1 MYHVVLGVGEDDD
14 QARTKAEA
22 VVDLPG
28 PPAAVRATVVHITE
42 DPDLDPLTVDSVR
55 ETREYLQDAGIETAV
70 TTTDGHPTRAIA
82 AVAHDLDADAISVG
96 GRHRS
101 PAGKVQLRSGAE
113 AVILNTDLPVIVAG
127 RRE

>member
-28 PPAAVRATVVHITE
+28 PPADVRATVVHIS
-42 DPDLDPLTVDSVR
+42 DDLDLDPLTVDSVR
-55 ETREYLQDAGIETAV
+55 ETRDYLQDAGVETAV

-82 AVAHDLDADAISVG
+82 DTAHELDADAISVG

-101 PAGKVQLRSGAE
+101 PAGKIQLRSGAE

>member
-28 PPAAVRATVVHITE
+28 RPADVRATVVHITD

-55 ETREYLQDAGIETAV
+55 ETREYLQDAGVETAV

-82 AVAHDLDADAISVG
+82 DTAHDLDADAISVG

-101 PAGKVQLRSGAE
+101 PAGKIQLRSGAE

-127 RRE
+127 RRD

>member
-28 PPAAVRATVVHITE
+28 RPADVRATVVHITD

-55 ETREYLQDAGIETAV
+55 ETREYLQDADVETAV

-82 AVAHDLDADAISVG
+82 DTAHDLDADAISVG

-101 PAGKVQLRSGAE
+101 PAGKIQLRSGAE

-127 RRE
+127 RRD